1 MITYAQEITQGIF
14 SMSKRFCLQPAP
26 YDTNYQVVMEG
37 KVKKMFMKK
46 NGERLKNWTEIHT
59 NGWTAKNG

>member
-14 SMSKRFCLQPAP
+14 SMSTRFCLQPAP
-26 YDTNYQVVMEG
+26 YDTNYQVGMEG
-37 KVKKMFMKK
+37 KVKNMVMKK

-59 NGWTAKNG
+59 NGWTSKNG